1 MSKVNLNLISL
12 SQARDIHE
20 KLNGVGIPTNGRVL
34 ILSPT
39 GEVQTQS
46 GLFVPSDRDKETV
59 PRKGVVVQMSNL
71 SKEQLDDYPG
81 LQVGSVVTYGIY
93 AGKEVDVVDVT
104 GQVATILSLNEILY
118 IETNK

>member
-1 MSKVNLNLISL
+1 MSKVNLNLISV
-12 SQARDIHE
+12 SQARDINE

>member
-1 MSKVNLNLISL
+1 MSKVNLNLISV

-59 PRKGVVVQMSNL
+59 PRKGVVVQISNL
-71 SKEQLDDYPG
+71 SKEQIDDYPG

>member
-1 MSKVNLNLISL
+1 MSKIELDLISVKEANEL
-12 SQARDIHE
+12 ND
-20 KLNGVGIPTNGRVL
+20 KLKGLGTPTGSRVL

>member
-1 MSKVNLNLISL
+1 MSKVNLNLISV

-20 KLNGVGIPTNGRVL
+20 KLKGVGIPTNGRVL

-104 GQVATILSLNEILY
+104 GQVVTILSLNEILY

>member
-1 MSKVNLNLISL
+1 MSKVNLNLISV

>member
-20 KLNGVGIPTNGRVL
+20 KLKGVGIPTNGRVL

-39 GEVQTQS
+39 GEVQTQG

-59 PRKGVVVQMSNL
+59 PRKGVVVQISNL

-81 LQVGSVVTYGIY
+81 LQVGSIVTYGIY